1 MARVSLTTQKI
12 TRAGLDPAAALAG
25 PPTID
30 GDVID
35 AGAVFLHVDNGGGVS
50 INVTFRTPVQVDDLD
65 LEELIVAVP
74 AGGARLI
81 GPFPKRTFG
90 QAAGAVESGGNDA
103 GRVYV
108 DYSAQTAVTRAA
120 VSL

>member
-12 TRAGLDPAAALAG
+12 TRAGLNLTAALAG
-25 PPTID
+25 PPTVD
-30 GDVID
+30 GDVFD
-35 AGAVFLHVDNGGGVS
+35 AGAVALYVDNGSGGS
-50 INVTFRTPVQVDDLD
+50 INVTFRTPTVIDGLD

-74 AGGARLI
+74 AGESRLV

-90 QAAGAVESGGNDA
+90 QLAGAVESGGNDA

-108 DYSAQTAVTRAA
+108 DYSAQTSVTRAA
-120 VSL
+120 VSF